1 MDTETSRIPA
11 RSRRQ
16 AMDWSLVLV
25 SQGIET
31 TIDNSPDGS
40 GWGLIVPAPNL
51 GQAVESLRKYHL
63 ENRGW
68 PWQQRVLRPGFL
80 FDWVSLAWVAL
91 LVIFFVLNSHT
102 DLEGAGLMNSTYV
115 AHGHWWRLFT
125 AMWLHADAGHLAA
138 NAVIGSIL
146 LGLTMGRY
154 GTGTG
159 LLAAYLAGAGGN
171 VAAWLLSLE
180 QHRNLGASGMVM
192 GCLGLLATQSL
203 SLWRSHPPARKYLIT
218 SIGAGVMLF
227 ILFGMTPGTDV
238 MAHLGGFISGLSI
251 GWFLLLVP
259 KFSHRPS
266 VNFVAAILFTLLVLL
281 PWYLA
286 VKHAPPPV

>member
-1 MDTETSRIPA
+1 MRITA

-16 AMDWSLVLV
+16 ALDWSLVLA
-25 SQGIET
+25 SQA
-31 TIDNSPDGS
+31 IDCTVAAPEPPE
-40 GWGLIVPAPNL
+40 GWGLIVS
-51 GQAVESLRKYHL
+51 SLDYAKASEALQLYHA
-63 ENRGW
+63 ENRH
-68 PWQQRVLRPGFL
+68 WQWRRQLFKPGLL
-80 FDWVSLAWVAL
+80 FDWASLAWVAL
-91 LVIFFVLNSHT
+91 IIFFFLLSQSRPGLT
-102 DLEGAGLMNSTYV
+102 SAGRMDAFSV
-115 AHGHWWRLFT
+115 WRGQWWRLFT

-159 LLAAYLAGAGGN
+159 LIAAYLAGAGGN